1 MGLMMNVPTKDYIV
15 ETIKEEILSG
25 QIKPGTELA
34 QEALAERLGVSRM
47 PIREALQNLVQEGFA
62 VRLPNRHMQAVVLDR
77 EQIHDVFHMIEM
89 MMAENTILLAAKEH
103 RQGGQL
109 TEEDAEDPS
118 SVQLERILKGMKNA
132 PDERR
137 MAEWEMLFHERL
149 ISLLGNAYLEQMQ
162 KKMLDGYAA
171 YAITHMGDKKES
183 CRRLKEVTEA
193 MAANDDQKIRE
204 AFAVYFSSYA
214 NAFTSARD
222 EEDKMGENGGMRM
235 KPDEKTVKLFENDR
249 FATENGAVIEEVEE
263 HYAQCS
269 LKLGSRHRNAM
280 GAVMGGVYFTLADFA
295 FAVAANWQG
304 TGTVSL
310 HSDIAYLG
318 SAKGNQLI
326 AEAVCIKNGR
336 STSYY
341 KIEVKDEL
349 GNLTAVV
356 NTTGY
361 RVK

>member
-222 EEDKMGENGGMRM
+222 EEDKMGGEWRN
-235 KPDEKTVKLFENDR
+235 EETVKLFENDR

-318 SAKGNQLI
+318 SVKGNQLI

>member
-222 EEDKMGENGGMRM
+222 EEDKMDGEWSCDRGSGGALC
-235 KPDEKTVKLFENDR
+235 KVQSEAWITSS
-249 FATENGAVIEEVEE
+249 
-263 HYAQCS
+263 QCH
-269 LKLGSRHRNAM
+269 GC
-280 GAVMGGVYFTLADFA
+280 
-295 FAVAANWQG
+295 
-304 TGTVSL
+304 
-310 HSDIAYLG
+310 SD
-318 SAKGNQLI
+318 
-326 AEAVCIKNGR
+326 GR
-336 STSYY
+336 SLFYISRFRFCCSCELAGNGNSVTSFR
-341 KIEVKDEL
+341 
-349 GNLTAVV
+349 
-356 NTTGY
+356 Y
-361 RVK
+361 RISWKCEGQSAYC